1 MRIESI
7 EIHNYRQYKDTIYK
21 FPNNKEYDLHIIKG
35 RNGMGKTNLLNAIT
49 WCLYNKEPHL
59 GIINSGKPKLNT
71 KVLTDARKENKDRCE
86 ISVTITISDGGNI
99 INFERKQ
106 DVSTD
111 ESPFDFKSEFSV
123 TYISQDG
130 EAKVYTDDETCNK
143 YVNLYMPQDIREYF
157 FFDGEHLEKYFINE
171 QGEKIRQAIHVIS
184 QVKLLTSMKD
194 RLKVVM
200 DEFNCDAGKKNKD
213 ISGLISQKTDLE
225 TKVNKLD
232 SDINELKRQILLS
245 ESIVA
250 ECSEFLKGKE
260 GIPDK
265 EKEFNELQQE
275 ITSLNEDKEQLNVE
289 IHKFVRRYKTLFS
302 FYPSIKESY
311 EIISVKEEEGAFP
324 PSIDK
329 DYLKR
334 MLTYHKCLVCE
345 RDLCGHEED
354 RVRKLLEDVSVA
366 NSASHILHG
375 IKGELE
381 SLLDETKEY
390 KVIKDKLFGRKKQ
403 LEKSLDKAETQLNK
417 LDNELKMFTDKEKV
431 KEMHQK
437 RMNHLETLETNRRK
451 KAKFENDIEKN
462 RSDLEE
468 IEKQI
473 EKART
478 SITEFKN
485 INKKITFADKARAIV
500 SEIEVEMM
508 DEVREKMKNETMQ
521 IFSDLEWKEESFS
534 KIELDKQYNLEMYDT
549 DGFPTV
555 GTCSAGERAL
565 LALSFTLAL
574 QKVAGYD
581 SMLFIDTPVGRIDT
595 ENRNNFADVLK
606 SVSKNKQVIITL
618 TTSEYSREIQN
629 VFEPIN
635 SSFVELETVDE
646 KVTTLLEV

>member
-1 MRIESI
+1 M
-7 EIHNYRQYKDTIYK
+7 
-21 FPNNKEYDLHIIKG
+21 L
-35 RNGMGKTNLLNAIT
+35 
-49 WCLYNKEPHL
+49 
-59 GIINSGKPKLNT
+59 
-71 KVLTDARKENKDRCE
+71 
-86 ISVTITISDGGNI
+86 
-99 INFERKQ
+99 
-106 DVSTD
+106 
-111 ESPFDFKSEFSV
+111 
-123 TYISQDG
+123 
-130 EAKVYTDDETCNK
+130 
-143 YVNLYMPQDIREYF
+143 
-157 FFDGEHLEKYFINE
+157 FI
-171 QGEKIRQAIHVIS
+171 AY
-184 QVKLLTSMKD
+184 
-194 RLKVVM
+194 
-200 DEFNCDAGKKNKD
+200 
-213 ISGLISQKTDLE
+213 E

-250 ECSEFLKGKE
+250 ECSEFMKGKE

>member
-7 EIHNYRQYKDTIYK
+7 EIHNYRQYKDIIYK
-21 FPNNKEYDLHIIKG
+21 FPNRKEHDLHIIKG

-59 GIINSGKPKLNT
+59 GIVNSGKPKLNT
-71 KVLTDARKENKDRCE
+71 MVLTEARKENKDRCE
-86 ISVTITISDGGNI
+86 ISVVITISDDGNI
-99 INFERKQ
+99 INFERRQ
-106 DVSTD
+106 DVGTD
-111 ESPFDFKSEFSV
+111 ESLFDFKSEFSV
-123 TYISQDG
+123 TYISLDG

-194 RLKVVM
+194 RLKVVI
-200 DEFNCDAGKKNKD
+200 DEFNGEAGRKNKD
-213 ISGLISQKTDLE
+213 ISGLIKQQNDLE
-225 TKVNKLD
+225 SKVAQLD

-250 ECSEFLKGKE
+250 ECSDFLKGKE

-265 EKEFNELQQE
+265 ETEFNELQQE
-275 ITSLNEDKEQLNVE
+275 IITLNEQIEQIKVE

-311 EIISVKEEEGAFP
+311 DIISAKEEEGAFP
-324 PSIDK
+324 PFIDK

-334 MLTYHKCLVCE
+334 MLANHKCLVCR
-345 RDLCGHEED
+345 RDLCEHDEQE
-354 RVRKLLEDVSVA
+354 VRKLLEDVSVA
-366 NSASHILHG
+366 NGASHILHG

-381 SLLDETKEY
+381 SLLEETSEY
-390 KVIKDKLFGRKKQ
+390 KTSKEKLFARKKQ
-403 LEKSLDKAETQLNK
+403 LEKSLGKAEAQLNK
-417 LDNELKMFTDKEKV
+417 LDNELKQFADKDKV
-431 KEMHQK
+431 KEMHQR
-437 RMNHLETLETNRRK
+437 RMKHLDTLETNRRK
-451 KAKFENDIEKN
+451 KAKYENDIEIYKG
-462 RSDLEE
+462 DLED
-468 IEKQI
+468 IKKKI
-473 EKART
+473 DKARS
-478 SITEFKN
+478 SIKEFEY
-485 INKKITFADKARAIV
+485 INKKIAFANKARKVV
-500 SEIEVEMM
+500 SDIEVEMM

-521 IFSDLEWKEESFS
+521 IFSELEWKTESFS
-534 KIELDKQYNLEMYDT
+534 KIELDQQYNLEMYDT

-595 ENRNNFADVLK
+595 ENRRNFADVLK
-606 SVSKNKQVIITL
+606 IVSKNKQVIVTL
-618 TTSEYSREIQN
+618 TTSEYSKEIQS

-635 SSFVELETVDE
+635 SSFVELQTEDE
-646 KVTTLLEV
+646 KVTTLMED

>member
-7 EIHNYRQYKDTIYK
+7 EIHNYRQYRDIIYK
-21 FPNNKEYDLHIIKG
+21 FPNKEYDLHIIKG

-59 GIINSGKPKLNT
+59 GISNSGKPKINT
-71 KVLTDARKENKDRCE
+71 KVLTEARKDKKDRCE
-86 ISVTITISDGGNI
+86 ISVTIAISDGENI

-111 ESPFDFKSEFSV
+111 ESPFEFKSEFSV
-123 TYISQDG
+123 TYITQVG
-130 EAKVYTDDETCNK
+130 EAKVYNDDETCNK

-194 RLKVVM
+194 RLKVVI
-200 DEFNCDAGKKNKD
+200 DEFNGDAGKKNKD
-213 ISGLISQKTDLE
+213 ISGLISQQTDLE
-225 TKVNKLD
+225 SKVSKLD
-232 SDINELKRQILLS
+232 LELNELKRQLLLS
-245 ESIVA
+245 ESIVT
-250 ECSEFLKGKE
+250 ECSDFLKGKE
-260 GIPDK
+260 GIPEK
-265 EKEFNELQQE
+265 EKEFEEIRQE
-275 ITSLNEDKEQLNVE
+275 ITELNEEKEQINVE

-311 EIISVKEEEGAFP
+311 DIISSKEAEGAFP

-329 DYLKR
+329 NYLKR
-334 MLTYHKCLVCE
+334 MLTYHKCLVCD

-354 RVRKLLEDVSVA
+354 RVKKLLEDVSVA

-381 SLLDETKEY
+381 NLIDETKEY

-403 LEKSLDKAETQLNK
+403 LELLLDKAVTKSNK
-417 LDNELKMFTDKEKV
+417 LDIDLKQFSDKEKV
-431 KEMHQK
+431 KEMHQR
-437 RMNHLETLETNRRK
+437 RMDHLELLETNRRK
-451 KAKFENDIEKN
+451 KAKYENDIEKYI
-462 RSDLEE
+462 SDLED
-468 IEKQI
+468 IKKQVN
-473 EKART
+473 KARS
-478 SITEFKN
+478 SIKEFEN
-485 INKKITFADKARAIV
+485 INKKIEFANRAREIV

-521 IFSDLEWKEESFS
+521 IFSDLVWKKESFG

-549 DGFPTV
+549 DGFPSV

-581 SMLFIDTPVGRIDT
+581 SMLFIDTPVGRIDN
-595 ENRNNFADVLK
+595 ENRKNFADVLK
-606 SVSKNKQVIITL
+606 NVSRNKQVIITL
-618 TTSEYSREIQN
+618 TTSEYSKEIQS

-635 SSFVELETVDE
+635 SSFVELTTVDE
-646 KVTTLLEV
+646 KVTTLMEG